1 MAKGKKGKGKKK
13 KPAVVD
19 PNALTEVDKT
29 FYELTIADLNR
40 KLARLRSL
48 TQELEEKNEELQHQG
63 EKNEEDKSDIITF
76 LKRMLQEKSNEIT
89 ELEERITGLKE
100 TRQTETEQF
109 EAKITELEQ
118 EYKQMHEQLT
128 SENKLL
134 DGNFLS

>member
-1 MAKGKKGKGKKK
+1 MAKGKKTKGKKK
-13 KPAVVD
+13 KVVEDD

-48 TQELEEKNEELQHQG
+48 TQELEEKNEELEQQG
-63 EKNEEDKSDIITF
+63 QKNDEDKSDIITY
-76 LKRMLQEKSNEIT
+76 LKRMIQEKTNEIN
-89 ELEERITGLKE
+89 ELEERIVGLQE

-109 EAKITELEQ
+109 ETKIVELEQ

-134 DGNFLS
+134 D